1 MFIFFIVL
9 GMFSTLG
16 LLQACLLCLDGD
28 EIFMG
33 IVFGILAL
41 TLGGAL
47 SQAYLEHTK
56 ENTGSQTQGIKECQ
70 PQQ

>member
-1 MFIFFIVL
+1 MFMLFIVL
-9 GMFSTLG
+9 GFFSALG
-16 LLQACLLCLDGD
+16 LLQVCLECFDVG
-28 EIFMG
+28 ETFAG
-33 IVFGILAL
+33 IIFGIITIAL
-41 TLGGAL
+41 GITI